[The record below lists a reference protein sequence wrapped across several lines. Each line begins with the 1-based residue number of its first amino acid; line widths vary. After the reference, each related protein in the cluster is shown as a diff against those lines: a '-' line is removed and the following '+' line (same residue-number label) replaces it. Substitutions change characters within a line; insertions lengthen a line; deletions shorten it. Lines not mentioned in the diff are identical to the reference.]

1 MIHITVDCDDDF
13 FIQNKVYYKGK
24 FETFEDLMKFMQE
37 NVKSKQKKVRAYD
50 YLLDCKTHRDT
61 GYDQNDNMADKA
73 VWWLTDMLPRG
84 IAQLADRLLC
94 GEKNPKFSFGGNWE
108 TTIEVKQ

>member
-24 FETFEDLMKFMQE
+24 FETFEDLMEFMQE

-61 GYDQNDNMADKA
+61 GYDQNDNKTQGCANLNPQRA
-73 VWWLTDMLPRG
+73 T
-84 IAQLADRLLC
+84 
-94 GEKNPKFSFGGNWE
+94 EKRRICIRVGKE
-108 TTIEVKQ
+108 R